1 MEFANEDMAL
11 IQDTSTIHNTG
22 RILYQY
28 FEKALEDLGLKP
40 WLSLL
45 IPGKEE
51 YFRDKIKNRVHT
63 VLSFPPWEHHRE
75 DVLRQPE
82 SHVQWEPLD
91 EPEEEIWAHYRMQWA
106 IVATLIGDREQLK
119 TLAAQLI
126 TEPMNRKLA
135 ISYFLGNLTEGKI
148 GLMYKEL
155 PTQAQV
161 MRWVREFDQIKTT
174 YKLDQ
179 MARLRIE

>member
-1 MEFANEDMAL
+1 MIREA
-11 IQDTSTIHNTG
+11 TTIHNPG

-28 FEKALEDLGLKP
+28 FEKALEDLGVKA
-40 WLSLL
+40 WFSLL
-45 IPGKEE
+45 VPGKEE
-51 YFRDKIKNRVHT
+51 YFRDKINNRVHS
-63 VLSFPPWEHHRE
+63 VLSFPPWEHRRDE
-75 DVLRQPE
+75 VLRQPE
-82 SHVQWEPLD
+82 AHLQWEPLD
-91 EPEEEIWAHYRMQWA
+91 EPEEEIWAHYRMQSA
-106 IVATLIGDREQLK
+106 IVATLMGDREELK

-155 PTQAQV
+155 PTQAWV
-161 MRWVREFDQIKTT
+161 LRWVRGLDQIQST